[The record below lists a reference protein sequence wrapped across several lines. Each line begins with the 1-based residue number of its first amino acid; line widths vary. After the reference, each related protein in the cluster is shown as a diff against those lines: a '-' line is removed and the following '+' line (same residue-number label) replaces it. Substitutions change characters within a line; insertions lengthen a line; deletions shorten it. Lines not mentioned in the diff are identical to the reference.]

1 MRSTRFSY
9 SFASKKKHEKYE
21 KESKEHKKKKYSKNP
36 KNHDDEEFDLE
47 DLGLDKFSSFDEED
61 DYTVNEYYLYN
72 DISIKS
78 VQGLLKFIKNAEKRW
93 QMFLLETSDI
103 VEKAEP
109 KPLKIYINSNG
120 GDVFA
125 AIPIIDAIT
134 NCSIPIHTYIE
145 GMAASAA
152 SLISMVGHKR
162 FITKNSFML
171 IHELRTGVQGTY
183 SDIMDEKENCDKL
196 MAVIKKIYLNK
207 TAGKLENEVMEK
219 ILKRDIILTA
229 EECANYGLVDEIL

>member
-1 MRSTRFSY
+1 MRRY
-9 SFASKKKHEKYE
+9 NYVLASKKEKKPFSKKPIRKNFEEEDLEIDDFTLE
-21 KESKEHKKKKYSKNP
+21 KE
-36 KNHDDEEFDLE
+36 
-47 DLGLDKFSSFDEED
+47 EED
-61 DYTVNEYYLYN
+61 YTINEYYLYN
-72 DISIKS
+72 DITMNSI
-78 VQGLLKFIKNAEKRW
+78 QGLLKFIKNAEKRW
-93 QMFLLETSDI
+93 QLFLLETADI
-103 VEKAEP
+103 IEKAEP

-125 AIPIIDAIT
+125 AIPLIDAIT
-134 NCSIPIHTYIE
+134 NCSLPVHTYIE

-196 MAVIKKIYLNK
+196 MNVIKNIYLEK
-207 TAGKLENEVMEK
+207 TKGKLEIDIMEK

-229 EECANYGLVDEIL
+229 EECFNYGLVDSIM